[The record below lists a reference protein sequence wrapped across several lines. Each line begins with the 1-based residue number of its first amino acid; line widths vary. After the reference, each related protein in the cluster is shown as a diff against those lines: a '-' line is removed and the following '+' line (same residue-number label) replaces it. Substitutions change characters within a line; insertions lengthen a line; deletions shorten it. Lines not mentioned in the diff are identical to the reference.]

1 MRNNSIGWV
10 GGGGGVGGVGW
21 FGPPT
26 PGVHLPLPRPNFSSL
41 LPPPLFPYF
50 FFRYPRPKFRFF
62 APAPAH
68 PTHLPPAPALFFVK
82 SPDPPTPDPL
92 TPGPPTH
99 RPCYSSDTAIKTLTL
114 QIQGQGHDQGKTPS
128 YIWGAVF
135 NRYVHFSICRNWIIL
150 VEIWQILYLT
160 LKTKDQCH
168 GQGQTWRS
176 HLIPGYWYV
185 CFFFRSNQT
194 IFGWDKANSIFEN
207 SRPSSQRKSTE
218 I

>member
-1 MRNNSIGWV
+1 M
-10 GGGGGVGGVGW
+10 GVGW
-21 FGPPT
+21 GVLVGLDPLPPGFT
-26 PGVHLPLPRPNFSSL
+26 SPYPRPNFSSL
-41 LPPPLFPYF
+41 LPPPFPLF
-50 FFRYPRPKFRFF
+50 FFRYPVQNSDF
-62 APAPAH
+62 
-68 PTHLPPAPALFFVK
+68 LPPP
-82 SPDPPTPDPL
+82 PPTPPPPICLPPPPFFSSKAPTPL
-92 TPGPPTH
+92 PPTPNS
-99 RPCYSSDTAIKTLTL
+99 RTPDPSTLLFPDTAIKTLTL

-128 YIWGAVF
+128 YIWGPLF

-160 LKTKDQCH
+160 LKIKDQCH

-176 HLIPGYWYV
+176 HLIPGYWYA

-207 SRPSSQRKSTE
+207 SRPSSQRKSTK